1 MSIKES
7 ALSAITSISNSDF
20 VRAVTSAGAS
30 RRITVSNLAKQII
43 EGYEGSTVAGSA
55 QSIKSALDSL
65 NSKSGVPTS
74 SVGTIVSW
82 SNVRRS
88 GNTVT
93 LAFAVDMTQT
103 VSGFTEI
110 ANIPQGFRPS
120 TGLNFQ
126 IPYIHDGAID
136 IGQVQILE
144 TGAIRIPVTA
154 TSGKRQGFTVTYIV

>member
-7 ALSAITSISNSDF
+7 ALSAITSITQSDF
-20 VRAVTSAGAS
+20 IRVVTSAGAS
-30 RRITVSNLAKQII
+30 RRISFANLSN
-43 EGYEGSTVAGSA
+43 
-55 QSIKSALDSL
+55 SL
-65 NSKSGVPTS
+65 LSSSSGVPTS

-110 ANIPQGFRPS
+110 ANVPQGFRPS

-126 IPYIHDGAID
+126 IPYIHDGVID
-136 IGQVQILE
+136 LGQVQVLD
-144 TGAIRIPVTA
+144 TGAIRIPATA
-154 TSGKRQGFTVTYIV
+154 TSGKRQGFTVTYII